1 VKSVYRACVIAAWL
15 VPTLAVAQ
23 GGASA
28 QAAQDPPVPQV
39 EQPVTP
45 AVAPQQ
51 PTTPSLAASTPGKAV
66 ASEAPKPAR
75 PAVTVTVGGQKT
87 TIAESPVWFEWT
99 GSEAMSKLGWNAI
112 RERGLQAA
120 ASRSSA
126 AVRVTVSGELA
137 LIGGPKFYR
146 GVRAPLADVVEK
158 AAKLDGKRSA
168 DASDARRVAVDSAV
182 ATGVMSAGLGA
193 VASGLALADVFVS
206 IADATGFRGW
216 FNSKVAGDPRGLCF
230 GSACE
235 TWNQVKQ
242 TAYVRVVVQ
251 RGDQASQE
259 VRIMSQANG
268 EVLVIDD
275 VVDQALAAV
284 WDLFPA
290 PVGAPASS
298 PAVPSGG

>member
-1 VKSVYRACVIAAWL
+1 MIKRNVCVAAAMAAAM
-15 VPTLAVAQ
+15 VMSGAVLAQ
-23 GGASA
+23 GQEEAK
-28 QAAQDPPVPQV
+28 AAP
-39 EQPVTP
+39 
-45 AVAPQQ
+45 
-51 PTTPSLAASTPGKAV
+51 V
-66 ASEAPKPAR
+66 ASEPAKAAEAPKQAR

-87 TIAESPVWFEWT
+87 SIAESPVWFEWT
-99 GSEAMSKLGWNAI
+99 GSEALTKLGSQAALD
-112 RERGLQAA
+112 RGLQAA
-120 ASRSSA
+120 ASSSAA

-146 GVRAPLADVVEK
+146 GVRAPLADVVDK

-168 DASDARRVAVDSAV
+168 DASDARRIAVDSAV
-182 ATGVMSAGLGA
+182 ATGVISAGLGA

-230 GSACE
+230 GSHCE

-259 VRIMSQANG
+259 VRIMSQANS

-284 WDLFPA
+284 WALFPQRA
-290 PVGAPASS
+290 PENPPVAMK
-298 PAVPSGG
+298 